1 MAEGPPHTAI
11 PPTAPTGGS
20 VLHYTIHS
28 AREARPMRPKVMLVA
43 LVALT
48 LCNALG
54 RRVTPKSGVGRRSGS
69 KPPARVWDSG
79 DGWDH
84 KAVDVEE
91 RERTGG
97 RSRAAKRSAV
107 YDGLRAYDGHWQRL
121 LLAEWRAEQSALRE
135 QIERWPPGRLAKEG
149 WLLMDLEVMRLPDD
163 FFGEPV
169 VKLTLPPAR
178 RGERGAA
185 ATPALSSAGRPP
197 LPFHRFAP
205 GDVVTP
211 ARRRAQASRMARGG
225 GGGGR
230 GGALAREADRQ
241 RGGSTSTSGAID
253 GVVLQRTATALQLVV
268 RQLPAVLESGS
279 AAGGNGG
286 GRQRQRMAYPYCLCR
301 GASAVPFE
309 RCRAAVAE
317 MADPTTRTRWPATG
331 WMRRSAQ
338 NFAA

>member
-1 MAEGPPHTAI
+1 
-11 PPTAPTGGS
+11 
-20 VLHYTIHS
+20 
-28 AREARPMRPKVMLVA
+28 MRPKVMLVA

-205 GDVVTP
+205 GDVVTLCP
-211 ARRRAQASRMARGG
+211 GDEPKLPAWLEEEEEEEEGGEGGASTRGRPATWRQYQHQRRHRRCCAPAHGHCPAAGSSAAARRPRVWVCS
-225 GGGGR
+225 
-230 GGALAREADRQ
+230 
-241 RGGSTSTSGAID
+241 
-253 GVVLQRTATALQLVV
+253 
-268 RQLPAVLESGS
+268 
-279 AAGGNGG
+279 
-286 GRQRQRMAYPYCLCR
+286 GRQWRWTAAPTHGISILPVSWRI
-301 GASAVPFE
+301 
-309 RCRAAVAE
+309 RCAL
-317 MADPTTRTRWPATG
+317 
-331 WMRRSAQ
+331 
-338 NFAA
+338 